1 MDLYVDLP
9 IPFATAC
16 LGGTVRVPTID
27 DAFDYSIPEGTQT
40 GTTFT
45 IRGKGLKT
53 RNGTGNLYLNV
64 FVEVPTRLFVEVPTR
79 LTREQKRKVEEA
91 GASCDV
97 RQYDKAKKYSDD
109 MSALYGTDAYKN

>member
-16 LGGTVRVPTID
+16 LGGTVGVPTID
-27 DAFDYSIPEGTQT
+27 DAFDYPIPEGTQT

-64 FVEVPTRLFVEVPTR
+64 FVEVPTRLS
-79 LTREQKRKVEEA
+79 REQKRKVEEA